1 MQCYSKIDTDKLR
14 KQIDRK
20 LVYLGPCNQSEKN
33 VGEKCFRYCIGEHY
47 QILLRWPY
55 PYYTFDELRF
65 AYLTV
70 EGLLDYAEYLSVYIK
85 I

>member
-1 MQCYSKIDTDKLR
+1 MQCYSKIDTDKLW
-14 KQIDRK
+14 KQIGRK

-33 VGEKCFRYCIGEHY
+33 VGEKYFRYCIGEYY

-55 PYYTFDELRF
+55 PYTLDELRF

-70 EGLLDYAEYLSVYIK
+70 KELLGYAEYLSVYIK